1 MENAA
6 DALRIG
12 AWVLIFVMAL
22 SVCINAFGQAK
33 TSMDAILTYNDRE
46 YYTSYIEENA
56 YKDSSGN
63 LITQRTVGYQ
73 DIVPTIYRAY
83 KDNFRITFDS
93 STGITNV
100 FRKYNTA
107 TGGYESVNY
116 IDLEDEK
123 ISDIKVKKNNS
134 GDEDI
139 TLKEYFIRR
148 IIRGDD
154 GKFGD
159 NRDSWCETQLGVEFD
174 GSGLYNKIN
183 TTGAIF
189 KESVGV
195 YYQEE
200 RDTGYSEVPKSNR
213 TEKRVITY
221 TKI

>member
-33 TSMDAILTYNDRE
+33 TSMDAILAYNDRE
-46 YYTSYIEENA
+46 YYTSYIDENA
-56 YKDSSGN
+56 YKDDDGN

-93 STGITNV
+93 STGITDV
-100 FRKYNTA
+100 FQKKNSSGTS
-107 TGGYESVNY
+107 ESVNY

-123 ISDIKVKKNNS
+123 ISDTKVNVTPAE
-134 GDEDI
+134 GLPI

-148 IIRGDD
+148 IIMGND
-154 GKFGD
+154 GKFGPGKYVR
-159 NRDSWCETQLGVEFD
+159 NSRS
-174 GSGLYNKIN
+174 
-183 TTGAIF
+183 
-189 KESVGV
+189 
-195 YYQEE
+195 
-200 RDTGYSEVPKSNR
+200 R
-213 TEKRVITY
+213 
-221 TKI
+221 